1 MMKRIFAM
9 VLAVCMT
16 LTLLPVSALAA
27 RSSREDQPLAEIA
40 KGEESL
46 DRAEAAAAKPAAA
59 EDAEPAAEAEVNGVG
74 YASLQK
80 AVTAVYRT
88 ESKTGTVKLLKDITV
103 AEGSALTIWQGCDI
117 VLDMNGK
124 TLNSAVYNYGTLTI
138 TGDGKIT
145 TDGRTD
151 DFIWCVL
158 VNAGALTI
166 ENGTFE
172 GDTSVASGALN
183 NGDVAF
189 LQDTATATIKS
200 GTFLSPLQNG
210 VVVINDDY
218 PEGKNIAATLKIE
231 GGTFQQNN
239 TVTYPGPTLHN
250 IEGTVDITGGEI
262 KSVNEKYPA
271 ISNGDALTIGG
282 SAKVTAAEAGKAI
295 DNANNGTG
303 FTKGV
308 VRITGGEVTGDFK
321 FTGTKAEEN
330 LFITG
335 GTFSADVSAYV
346 ANNADV
352 ETVDG
357 VTTVTMP
364 TEPNWETHS
373 DKALWLKESNAYF
386 GANEMK
392 ALLVEANKLP
402 SATVFCKPDAQ
413 ITSYS
418 HMHVT
423 TNLTVYG
430 NNATVTGGEQDFELD
445 TYDDTGRAGTAI
457 TKDITLHVENLH
469 GIAAWGQ
476 RHSAHTLD
484 LEFVGCQD
492 MNRVYFTGTTGT
504 NNIKLTNCGVNE
516 TVLGGCAVYSN
527 APGEITLEGCTF
539 DGVHEPINL
548 NHKSTGEQYITVK
561 SCTFTNCNS
570 GTSDKLWAAPIR
582 VLSTV
587 EGGSSHLTVDSCT
600 FTNSGDANGDILLG
614 EGRTGNQ
621 SYLVTAEIK
630 NTAAEV
636 QIQNPGDR
644 TETTNNS
651 EKVTVA
657 ATETAAL
664 TNAAAEIDGVK
675 YTTLQAA
682 LTAAN
687 AAEDEAGRTVT
698 LLTGDK
704 QTIDLSN
711 YGDGLTNVTL
721 TAAEGV
727 TVTGI
732 AVRSAGSMSGVT
744 FRGIDFNA
752 TDNPCVDF
760 ELNDNAVENITFDD
774 CSFTS
779 NGQQMAI
786 RMYRNTGR
794 YQNITVTNCEF
805 NDCSQGV
812 YAPAVNTLAVS
823 GCTFNSVGIA
833 VHPGDVGF
841 GGTVSVT
848 NNTFDYCGNDV
859 IAFNNDDGATGT
871 ITGNTS
877 THGLGWSRVGVS
889 DGKTDSF
896 TVSGNTWDGYADGA
910 DNVGWTERM
919 VYWGDMYVH
928 YYRVPAAAQVLDA
941 EGQTLYGALPSVETA
956 VTLAESGQTIRI
968 LAEGDY
974 DITGLAENVTV
985 TVPDGYVQKT
995 EGNTLTVVAAAA
1007 QVIAATDGAA
1017 TAYATVAEALAASN
1031 PGDTLKLLAQPEGAK
1046 LVIPDDKAVQIDKN
1060 GFDVSIQS
1068 EAEAYGMQLNP
1079 RTETFRIYGGFY
1091 QVMEGEAALRNAN
1104 VGTAYGYTFFALN
1117 QDLTLTQDVTL
1128 PMRNAVGSCISVDK
1142 AGTTVTLDLA
1152 GHTITQ
1158 TPGDGINSFPAVRA
1172 NHGNLVITDSSET
1185 EVGKIIGAMLGAQT
1199 YDDASLTLE
1208 SGTISTLGKHYGN
1221 TYGSVVYM
1229 FGGTFNMTGG
1239 SLVTEDIG
1247 DEDGIYSTI
1256 LLMTLGETYTVNIS
1270 GGMIQSVPGGV
1281 IYATANTA
1289 TENTYHIT
1297 GGTFDLDLKNLED
1310 QVGNSYLDAGYCT
1323 AQNQDGT
1330 YTVGAHALTETA
1342 AKPATCTEAGN
1353 TAYWSCNHCG
1363 KLFSDAQGATEIQ
1376 TANTVIAALGHNTNG
1391 VVQHK
1396 APTCTQP
1403 GVHGGT
1409 YCTNCEEGKQA
1420 ALAPIPVD
1428 PNAHD
1433 LKWSFDETNH
1443 WHECS
1448 NCDYEE
1454 THAAHAWVQGA
1465 VSGGRRTDTCECG
1478 ATRTV
1483 SVSVGGGSSS
1493 GGGSPAPTP
1502 DPVVDPEPQPPEEN
1516 LDDPDVPLTDK
1527 PFLFTDVKADDW
1539 FYDAV
1544 KFVAAANIM
1553 VGVDKANTTFAP
1565 MQNTTRGTV
1574 ATLIHRMEE
1583 TPDAKLADFSDV
1595 LSGAWYT
1602 EAVNWTDDNGV
1613 MIGFPD
1619 GTFRPE
1625 AVVTREQL
1633 ALVFYRYAK
1642 FLGYDVS
1649 AADDLSAFVDAEEV
1663 GDWAEESMAWA
1674 VGTGLIQGRGGAR
1687 LAPQSTTTRGE
1698 LATMLCRFLELN
1710 TSAEEEK

>member
-9 VLAVCMT
+9 ALAVCMT

-27 RSSREDQPLAEIA
+27 RSSQEDQPLAEVA

-46 DRAEAAAAKPAAA
+46 DRAEAAAAKPAAEA
-59 EDAEPAAEAEVNGVG
+59 DAEPAAEAEVNGVG

-158 VNAGALTI
+158 VNAGTLTI

-704 QTIDLSN
+704 QTIDLSD

-941 EGQTLYGALPSVETA
+941 EGQTLYGTLPSVETA

-1007 QVIAATDGAA
+1007 QVIAATDGAV
-1017 TAYATVAEALAASN
+1017 TSYATIGEALAASN

-1068 EAEAYGMQLNP
+1068 EAEAYGMQLDP

-1172 NHGNLVITDSSET
+1172 NYGNLVITDSSET
-1185 EVGKIIGAMLGAQT
+1185 EAGKIIGAMLGAQT

-1376 TANTVIAALGHNTNG
+1376 PANTVIAALGHNTNG

-1396 APTCTQP
+1396 APTCTEA
-1403 GVHGGT
+1403 GVVGGT

-1428 PNAHD
+1428 LNAHD

-1483 SVSVGGGSSS
+1483 NVSTGGNSGSRP
-1493 GGGSPAPTP
+1493 SPTPTP
-1502 DPVVDPEPQPPEEN
+1502 DPVVDPEPQPPEED
-1516 LDDPDVPLTDK
+1516 LDEPDVPLTDK

-1544 KFVAAANIM
+1544 KVVAAANIM

-1633 ALVFYRYAK
+1633 VLVFYRYAK

-1649 AADDLSAFVDAEEV
+1649 VTGDLSVFADVEDV
-1663 GDWAEESMAWA
+1663 SDWAEEGMAWA
-1674 VGTGLIQGRGGAR
+1674 VRSGLIQGRGGAR
-1687 LAPQSTTTRGE
+1687 LAPQGTTTRGE

>member
-9 VLAVCMT
+9 ALAVCMT

-27 RSSREDQPLAEIA
+27 RSSREDQPLAEVA

-46 DRAEAAAAKPAAA
+46 DRAEAAAAKPAEA

-158 VNAGALTI
+158 VNAGTLTI

-282 SAKVTAAEAGKAI
+282 NAKVTAAEAGKAI

-402 SATVFCKPDAQ
+402 SATVFCKPYAQ
-413 ITSYS
+413 IASYS

-430 NNATVTGGEQDFELD
+430 NNAMVTGGEQDFELD

-664 TNAAAEIDGVK
+664 TNAAAEINGVK

-687 AAEDEAGRTVT
+687 ATEGEASRTVT
-698 LLTGDK
+698 LLTGDA
-704 QTIDLSN
+704 QTIDLSK
-711 YGDGLTNVTL
+711 YADGLTNVTL

-941 EGQTLYGALPSVETA
+941 EGQTLYGTLPSVETA

-1270 GGMIQSVPGGV
+1270 GGMIPSVPGGV

-1376 TANTVIAALGHNTNG
+1376 PANTVIAALGHNTNG

-1396 APTCTQP
+1396 APTCTEA
-1403 GVHGGT
+1403 GVVGGT

-1483 SVSVGGGSSS
+1483 NVSTGGNSGSRP
-1493 GGGSPAPTP
+1493 SPTPTP
-1502 DPVVDPEPQPPEEN
+1502 DPVVDPEPQPPEED
-1516 LDDPDVPLTDK
+1516 LDEPDVPLTDK

>member
-1 MMKRIFAM
+1 MKRIFAM

-46 DRAEAAAAKPAAA
+46 DRAEEAAAKPAAEA
-59 EDAEPAAEAEVNGVG
+59 DAEPAAEAEVNGVG

-158 VNAGALTI
+158 VNAGTLTI

-698 LLTGDK
+698 LLTGDA
-704 QTIDLSN
+704 QTIDLSK
-711 YGDGLTNVTL
+711 YADGLTNVTL

-941 EGQTLYGALPSVETA
+941 EGQTLYGTLPSVETA

-1007 QVIAATDGAA
+1007 QVIAATDGAV
-1017 TAYATVAEALAASN
+1017 TSYATIGEALAASN

-1068 EAEAYGMQLNP
+1068 EAEAYGMQLDP

-1185 EVGKIIGAMLGAQT
+1185 EAGKIIGAMLGAQT

-1376 TANTVIAALGHNTNG
+1376 PANTVIAALGHNTNG

-1396 APTCTQP
+1396 APTCTEA
-1403 GVHGGT
+1403 GVVGGT

-1428 PNAHD
+1428 LNAHD

-1483 SVSVGGGSSS
+1483 NVSTGGNSGSRP
-1493 GGGSPAPTP
+1493 SPTPTP
-1502 DPVVDPEPQPPEEN
+1502 DPVVDPEPQPPEED
-1516 LDDPDVPLTDK
+1516 LDEPDVPLTDK

-1544 KFVAAANIM
+1544 KVVAAANIM

-1583 TPDAKLADFSDV
+1583 TPDAKLADFSDL

-1633 ALVFYRYAK
+1633 VLVFYRYAK

-1649 AADDLSAFVDAEEV
+1649 VTGDLSVFADVEDV
-1663 GDWAEESMAWA
+1663 SDWAEEGMAWA
-1674 VGTGLIQGRGGAR
+1674 VRSGLIQGRGGAR
-1687 LAPQSTTTRGE
+1687 LAPQGTTTRGE

>member
-9 VLAVCMT
+9 ALAVCMT

-27 RSSREDQPLAEIA
+27 RSSREDQPLAEVA

-158 VNAGALTI
+158 VNAGTLTI

-664 TNAAAEIDGVK
+664 TNAAAEINGVK

-687 AAEDEAGRTVT
+687 ATEGEASRTVT

-941 EGQTLYGALPSVETA
+941 EGQTLYGTLPSVETA

-1068 EAEAYGMQLNP
+1068 EAEAYGMQLDP

-1185 EVGKIIGAMLGAQT
+1185 EAGKIIGAMLGAQT

-1376 TANTVIAALGHNTNG
+1376 PANTVIAALGHNTNG

-1396 APTCTQP
+1396 APTCTEA
-1403 GVHGGT
+1403 GVVGGT

-1428 PNAHD
+1428 LNAHD

-1483 SVSVGGGSSS
+1483 NVSTGGNSGSRP
-1493 GGGSPAPTP
+1493 SPTPTP
-1502 DPVVDPEPQPPEEN
+1502 DPVVDPEPQPPEED
-1516 LDDPDVPLTDK
+1516 LDEPDVPLTDK

-1544 KFVAAANIM
+1544 KVVAAANIM

-1633 ALVFYRYAK
+1633 VLVFYRYAK

-1649 AADDLSAFVDAEEV
+1649 VTGDLSVFADVEDV
-1663 GDWAEESMAWA
+1663 SDWAEEGMAWA
-1674 VGTGLIQGRGGAR
+1674 VRSGLIQGRGGAR
-1687 LAPQSTTTRGE
+1687 LAPQGTTTRGE

>member
-9 VLAVCMT
+9 ALAVCMT

-27 RSSREDQPLAEIA
+27 RSSREDQPLAEVA

-46 DRAEAAAAKPAAA
+46 DRAEEAAAKPAAA

-158 VNAGALTI
+158 VNAGTLTI

-744 FRGIDFNA
+744 FRSIDFNA

-941 EGQTLYGALPSVETA
+941 EGQTLYGTLPSVETA

-974 DITGLAENVTV
+974 DIAGLAENVTV

-1068 EAEAYGMQLNP
+1068 EAEAYGMQLDP

-1185 EVGKIIGAMLGAQT
+1185 EAGKIIGAMLGAQT

-1342 AKPATCTEAGN
+1342 AKPAPARRRATPPTGPVT
-1353 TAYWSCNHCG
+1353 TAASC
-1363 KLFSDAQGATEIQ
+1363 LATPR
-1376 TANTVIAALGHNTNG
+1376 
-1391 VVQHK
+1391 
-1396 APTCTQP
+1396 AP
-1403 GVHGGT
+1403 
-1409 YCTNCEEGKQA
+1409 
-1420 ALAPIPVD
+1420 L
-1428 PNAHD
+1428 
-1433 LKWSFDETNH
+1433 
-1443 WHECS
+1443 
-1448 NCDYEE
+1448 
-1454 THAAHAWVQGA
+1454 
-1465 VSGGRRTDTCECG
+1465 R
-1478 ATRTV
+1478 
-1483 SVSVGGGSSS
+1483 SSR
-1493 GGGSPAPTP
+1493 PTP
-1502 DPVVDPEPQPPEEN
+1502 
-1516 LDDPDVPLTDK
+1516 
-1527 PFLFTDVKADDW
+1527 
-1539 FYDAV
+1539 
-1544 KFVAAANIM
+1544 
-1553 VGVDKANTTFAP
+1553 
-1565 MQNTTRGTV
+1565 
-1574 ATLIHRMEE
+1574 
-1583 TPDAKLADFSDV
+1583 
-1595 LSGAWYT
+1595 
-1602 EAVNWTDDNGV
+1602 
-1613 MIGFPD
+1613 
-1619 GTFRPE
+1619 
-1625 AVVTREQL
+1625 
-1633 ALVFYRYAK
+1633 
-1642 FLGYDVS
+1642 
-1649 AADDLSAFVDAEEV
+1649 
-1663 GDWAEESMAWA
+1663 
-1674 VGTGLIQGRGGAR
+1674 
-1687 LAPQSTTTRGE
+1687 
-1698 LATMLCRFLELN
+1698 
-1710 TSAEEEK
+1710 

>member
-27 RSSREDQPLAEIA
+27 RSSREDQPLAEVA

-46 DRAEAAAAKPAAA
+46 DRAEAAAAKPAAEA
-59 EDAEPAAEAEVNGVG
+59 DAEPAAEAEVNGVG

-158 VNAGALTI
+158 VNAGTLTI

-698 LLTGDK
+698 LLTGDA
-704 QTIDLSN
+704 QTIDLSK
-711 YGDGLTNVTL
+711 YADGLTNVTL

-941 EGQTLYGALPSVETA
+941 EGQTLYGTLPSVETA

-1068 EAEAYGMQLNP
+1068 EAEAYGMQLDP

-1185 EVGKIIGAMLGAQT
+1185 EAGKIIGAMLGAQT

-1376 TANTVIAALGHNTNG
+1376 PANTLIAALGHNTNG

-1396 APTCTQP
+1396 APTCTEA
-1403 GVHGGT
+1403 GVVGGT

-1428 PNAHD
+1428 LNAHD

-1483 SVSVGGGSSS
+1483 NVSTGGNSGSRP
-1493 GGGSPAPTP
+1493 SPTPTP
-1502 DPVVDPEPQPPEEN
+1502 DPVVDPEPQPPEED
-1516 LDDPDVPLTDK
+1516 LDEPDVPLTDK

-1544 KFVAAANIM
+1544 KVVAAANIM

-1633 ALVFYRYAK
+1633 VLVFYRYAK

-1649 AADDLSAFVDAEEV
+1649 VTGDLSVFADVEDV
-1663 GDWAEESMAWA
+1663 SDWAEEGMAWA
-1674 VGTGLIQGRGGAR
+1674 VRSGLIQGRGGAR
-1687 LAPQSTTTRGE
+1687 LAPQGTTTRGE

>member
-1 MMKRIFAM
+1 MKRIFAM